1 MTNFV
6 MTNNVNMLGYKLK
19 ELRTNKKLKTMD
31 VAQNL
36 RIDQSLISKFE
47 SGLRIPTKEQLE
59 SLIELYEANSV
70 ELLNLW
76 FASKV
81 MSTIKEYPHYEDV
94 LALVNEELSGYQKL
108 INKSKQQVLSKPLM
122 KILNEIDV
130 IKKKIDALKPLSK
143 TQLLKLNEYFF
154 TDYTYESNKI
164 EGNTLSLQETA
175 LVIKE
180 GVTIGGKSVRE
191 HLEKSQ
197 DFLDKGNFED
207 SIKNSSIA
215 FKELISTYEKSKS
228 SWFHNSPFFFG
239 KSLSFLSSYNIGLG
253 RDLGGTQ
260 GRKIDEFIDN
270 VKDSLEDIQKAVK
283 ILSLGIDYK
292 KYSKFKLLTPNIRK
306 TIDGE
311 YVLEIWRKKKWTKNN
326 CQFCIDFV
334 FDCSQKLQE
343 FDFDINELID
353 NEIPIADILEEKK
366 ENTQL

>member
-191 HLEKSQ
+191 HLEAINHKEAIDFVNDIAKKSIHITERTIKELHYLVLKGIITNDAGKYRHADVRITGSKHEPPVFFDVPQ
-197 DFLDKGNFED
+197 KMEELIAYYNRYQKNLHPVILAADMHQILVGIHPFIDGNGRTSRLLMNLILLQNGYYIANIKGN
-207 SIKNSSIA
+207 
-215 FKELISTYEKSKS
+215 LTSKL
-228 SWFHNSPFFFG
+228 
-239 KSLSFLSSYNIGLG
+239 KYY
-253 RDLGGTQ
+253 Q
-260 GRKIDEFIDN
+260 
-270 VKDSLEDIQKAVK
+270 SLERAHVHGQLSDFRLLVAKAVK
-283 ILSLGIDYK
+283 HSLI
-292 KYSKFKLLTPNIRK
+292 
-306 TIDGE
+306 
-311 YVLEIWRKKKWTKNN
+311 
-326 CQFCIDFV
+326 
-334 FDCSQKLQE
+334 E
-343 FDFDINELID
+343 FYDLV
-353 NEIPIADILEEKK
+353 KS
-366 ENTQL
+366 

>member
-1 MTNFV
+1 
-6 MTNNVNMLGYKLK
+6 MLNP
-19 ELRTNKKLKTMD
+19 ELIIKRL
-31 VAQNL
+31 
-36 RIDQSLISKFE
+36 SLIKYLYKQ
-47 SGLRIPTKEQLE
+47 GIEQSYQTE
-59 SLIELYEANSV
+59 TIAAFSI
-70 ELLNLW
+70 LNLHDSIEM
-76 FASKV
+76 F
-81 MSTIKEYPHYEDV
+81 
-94 LALVNEELSGYQKL
+94 
-108 INKSKQQVLSKPLM
+108 
-122 KILNEIDV
+122 
-130 IKKKIDALKPLSK
+130 
-143 TQLLKLNEYFF
+143 LKLVAENKNIKSDKFSFIEYW
-154 TDYTYESNKI
+154 SKI
-164 EGNTLSLQETA
+164 EGLTLKESMSNLNARRVNIKHKGLLPSKSDIEISRVNTTDFFEQNTKKFFDIDFYKISL
-175 LVIKE
+175 LDLISYV
-180 GVTIGGKSVRE
+180 SVRE

-215 FKELISTYEKSKS
+215 FEELISTYEKSKS